1 MRSGNAERENSRRMT
16 WTRALAKRRIIA
28 GWIAAALGCA
38 VSGAALG
45 ASPPTTPQAE
55 ARREQTAR
63 ELEAI
68 RGQIDLGEKR
78 RGELSA
84 EIDRLENDR
93 AAINRDLIDTAARA
107 RDLGSRID
115 RAGEKLEALRGQ
127 QAEVRESLKG
137 RRAVLAEVIGA
148 LQRMGRNPPPALLVS
163 PQDALS
169 SIRSATLLGVVV
181 PEIRAE
187 ADVLTTELNELLR
200 IGKDIDFQRASLSQD
215 LRNLA
220 EEEERLNLLL
230 AEKKGMTAA
239 ARQEL
244 AEQSARAA
252 DLAARETSLAKLIE
266 RLESQLKSA
275 RDATEAARK
284 AEADRKRR
292 EAAAVANAHEELARP
307 DFSDPARIA
316 PAMDFAAAQGLLP
329 QPVDG
334 VVVRPFGEADK
345 LGGPAAGTSL
355 ATRVGAR
362 VTSPCDGWVV
372 YAGPFRSYG
381 QLLILNA
388 GSGYHVV
395 LAGME
400 RIDVRLGQFVLAGE
414 PVAVMGSRRS
424 ASAQAIGVESARPV
438 LYVEFRKDGK
448 SIDPSP
454 WWADTT
460 LKRVA
465 DDT

>member
-1 MRSGNAERENSRRMT
+1 MAWKEP
-16 WTRALAKRRIIA
+16 LAKRQIIA
-28 GWIAAALGCA
+28 CWIAASLLCEASA
-38 VSGAALG
+38 IALG
-45 ASPPTTPQAE
+45 ASPPAPPAE
-55 ARREQTAR
+55 ARREQTAK

-68 RGQIDLGEKR
+68 RSQIDLGEKR
-78 RGELSA
+78 RNELSA
-84 EIDRLENDR
+84 EIDKLENDR
-93 AAINRDLIDTAARA
+93 AGINRNLIETSARA
-107 RDLGSRID
+107 RDLGARID
-115 RAGEKLEALRGQ
+115 RAGEKLETLRDQ

-148 LQRMGRNPPPALLVS
+148 LERMGRNPPPALLVS

-169 SIRSATLLGVVV
+169 SIRSATLLGDVV

-187 ADVLTTELNELLR
+187 ANVLMTELNELLR
-200 IGKDIDFQRASLSQD
+200 IGKDIDSQRASLTND
-215 LRNLA
+215 LRKLA

-230 AEKKGMTAA
+230 AEKKTMTAA

-252 DLAARETSLAKLIE
+252 ELAARETSLTKLIE

-275 RDATEAARK
+275 RDAAEAARK
-284 AEADRKRR
+284 AEAERKRR
-292 EAAAVANAHEELARP
+292 EAEAVANAHKELAKP
-307 DFSDPARIA
+307 DFSDSARIA
-316 PAMDFAAAQGLLP
+316 PAMDFAEAQGLLP
-329 QPVDG
+329 RPVDG

-345 LGGPAAGTSL
+345 LGGPAAGISL
-355 ATRVGAR
+355 ATRVDAR

-400 RIDVRLGQFVLAGE
+400 RIDVQLGQFVLAGE
-414 PVAVMGSRRS
+414 PVAVMGSRRI

-454 WWADTT
+454 WWADTSS
-460 LKRVA
+460 KRVA

>member
-1 MRSGNAERENSRRMT
+1 MI
-16 WTRALAKRRIIA
+16 WTLALAKRRIIA
-28 GWIAAALGCA
+28 GWIAATLACA
-38 VSGAALG
+38 VSGAASGAALG

-215 LRNLA
+215 LLNLA

-252 DLAARETSLAKLIE
+252 DLAARETNLAKLIE

>member
-1 MRSGNAERENSRRMT
+1 M
-16 WTRALAKRRIIA
+16 
-28 GWIAAALGCA
+28 AAALLCEA
-38 VSGAALG
+38 TLLAPA
-45 ASPPTTPQAE
+45 ASPPAAPAE
-55 ARREQTAR
+55 ARREETAR

-68 RGQIDLGEKR
+68 RSQIDLGEKR
-78 RGELSA
+78 RNELSA
-84 EIDRLENDR
+84 EIDKLENDR
-93 AAINRDLIDTAARA
+93 ATINRSLIDTSARA
-107 RDLGSRID
+107 RDLGARID
-115 RAGEKLEALRGQ
+115 RAGEKLETLRDQ

-148 LQRMGRNPPPALLVS
+148 LERMGRNPPPALLVS

-169 SIRSATLLGVVV
+169 SIRSATLLGDVV

-187 ADVLTTELNELLR
+187 ANVLMTELNELLR
-200 IGKDIDFQRASLSQD
+200 IGKDIDSQRASLSND
-215 LRNLA
+215 LRKLA

-230 AEKKGMTAA
+230 AEKKSMTAA

-244 AEQSARAA
+244 ADQSARAA
-252 DLAARETSLAKLIE
+252 ELAAKETSLTKLIE
-266 RLESQLKSA
+266 RLENQLKSA
-275 RDATEAARK
+275 RDAAEAARK
-284 AEADRKRR
+284 AEAERKRR
-292 EAAAVANAHEELARP
+292 EAEAVANAHEELAKP
-307 DFSDPARIA
+307 DFSDSARIA
-316 PAMDFAAAQGLLP
+316 PAMDFADAQGLLP
-329 QPVDG
+329 RPVDG
-334 VVVRPFGEADK
+334 VVVRPFGAADK
-345 LGGPAAGTSL
+345 LGGPAAGASM

-400 RIDVRLGQFVLAGE
+400 RIDVQLGQFVLAGE
-414 PVAVMGSRRS
+414 PVAVMGSRRI

-454 WWADTT
+454 WWADTSS
-460 LKRVA
+460 KRVA